1 MNTRKMT
8 REFRLK
14 HWTEIINARN
24 ASGETITKWCKQQ
37 GINIKTYHYWQK
49 QLRTAAL
56 EQMAATQKNSQQDL
70 LPLRFAE
77 VKIASDLQ
85 KVALEET
92 IHDEI
97 RINTL
102 GIQIAAGSGYPVRS
116 LIELLKGLES
126 SC

>member
-14 HWTEIINARN
+14 HWAEIINARN

-37 GINIKTYHYWQK
+37 GINIKTYYYWQT
-49 QLRTAAL
+49 QLRAAAL
-56 EQMAATQKNSQQDL
+56 EQMATTQNRSQQGL
-70 LPLRFAE
+70 LPSKFTE

-85 KVALEET
+85 NVPLEET
-92 IHDEI
+92 MHDEI